1 MHLVMGGIN
10 GHYLRN
16 ITLNAAEN
24 TEEVLAA
31 VAYATDNSLLFEW
44 CSKHNIPLRFYGRL
58 DENVAVSI
66 PVLDFFLKAK
76 SPTLNC
82 RLVQHHHAKVIWWRG
97 VGLYIGSANLTGS
110 AWYTNVEAGCFFDE
124 AEVSDDM
131 AADVLELFRVLHEK
145 STPLTDE
152 LAEQMRKRAAILGK
166 SRPDATAFW
175 QSPSFNKWPGLVQTT
190 KKKAADRKRDEF
202 LTEWHAT
209 LQELRQIGELVSDP
223 DNRPIWVST
232 STPTGA
238 QADQFLHAHYYQRV
252 VDGTKASYASS
263 YEENKSR
270 RAEALN
276 ETLRWWKALP
286 KAPSHE
292 DEMLNVTAPHL
303 QEALSE
309 DGLQEMDEQRFR
321 DVCMGVHAIKDYA
334 RRVPNRAVGLP
345 DNGTRYS
352 IPQKVEALSRRIW
365 NDRAPNGS
373 SVVDLLR
380 FVLYSGKDDL
390 LPDRLWQA
398 VSTPSWKIDGLGIS
412 ALGELV
418 GWALPDRFP
427 PRNGRTSKALRSLGY
442 DVAVHVE

>member
-1 MHLVMGGIN
+1 MGGIN

-16 ITLNAAEN
+16 ITLKAGQG

-44 CSKHNIPLRFYGRL
+44 CAKHNIPLRFYGRL

-76 SPTLNC
+76 SPTLTC

-97 VGLYIGSANLTGS
+97 VGLYIGSANLTDS
-110 AWYTNVEAGCFFDE
+110 AWHKNVEAGCFFDE
-124 AEVSDDM
+124 TEISDSM
-131 AADVLELFRVLHEK
+131 AADVLELFRVLHNH

-152 LAEQMRKRAAILGK
+152 LAEQMRKRATILGK

-190 KKKAADRKRDEF
+190 KMKAADRKRDEF

-209 LQELRQIGELVSDP
+209 LQELRQIGETVSHP
-223 DNRPIWVST
+223 ENRPSWVSA
-232 STPTGA
+232 STPAGA
-238 QADQFLHAHYYQRV
+238 QADQFLHAHYYQRTF
-252 VDGTKASYASS
+252 DGRKANYAKFFD
-263 YEENKSR
+263 ENKSR
-270 RAEALN
+270 PAEALR
-276 ETLRWWKALP
+276 EALGWWKSLP
-286 KAPSHE
+286 KAPTFE

-303 QEALSE
+303 REALSE
-309 DGLQEMDEQRFR
+309 EGLKGMGERGFR

-345 DNGTRYS
+345 DNGTKYS
-352 IPQKVEALSRRIW
+352 IPQKVKALSHRIW
-365 NDRAPNGS
+365 NDRAANGS
-373 SVVDLLR
+373 SVADLLR
-380 FVLYSGKDDL
+380 FVLYGGAEAL

-398 VSTPSWKIDGLGIS
+398 VSDPSRKIDGLGIS

-427 PRNGRTSKALRSLGY
+427 PRNGRTSKALKSLGY
-442 DVAVHVE
+442 DVAIHVE

>member
-1 MHLVMGGIN
+1 MGGIN

-110 AWYTNVEAGCFFDE
+110 AWYTNVEAGCFFDD

-166 SRPDATAFW
+166 SRPDAAAFW

-252 VDGTKASYASS
+252 VDGTKASYANS
-263 YEENKSR
+263 YEQNKSR

-286 KAPSHE
+286 KAPNHE

-373 SVVDLLR
+373 SVVDLLQ

-398 VSTPSWKIDGLGIS
+398 VSTPSRKIDGLGIS